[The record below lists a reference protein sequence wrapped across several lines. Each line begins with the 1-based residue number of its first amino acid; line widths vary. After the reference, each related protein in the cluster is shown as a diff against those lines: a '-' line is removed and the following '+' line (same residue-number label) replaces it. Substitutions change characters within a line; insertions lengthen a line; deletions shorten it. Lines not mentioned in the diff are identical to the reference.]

1 MRFMKPKRML
11 VGWIFALGFALASAV
26 SLAQEEAAQTAYQ
39 PTPGQPGKDV
49 IWLPTE
55 EALVE
60 MMLDVARVRPD
71 DFVIDLGSG
80 DGRTVI
86 ASAKRGARARGIE
99 YNPDMVELS
108 KRNAKSAG
116 VGERVEIIN
125 GDIFESDFA
134 QATVITMF
142 LLTEINLKLRPKLL
156 DLRPGTRI
164 VSNTFAMGAWIADQI
179 VVAENNC
186 QHYCVAHYWVVPA
199 KIAGRWQSERGEFE
213 FKQSF
218 QMISGTIKTERGV
231 IEIDD
236 GRLEGVRLSFTAGET
251 KYIAYVKGDHLEG
264 IAHDQNGS
272 VDWRATALDSR

>member
-1 MRFMKPKRML
+1 MRPNRLL
-11 VGWIFALGFALASAV
+11 VTWIFTLVVVIVSTAALAQDRPAGD
-26 SLAQEEAAQTAYQ
+26 EYQ
-39 PTPGQPGKDV
+39 PTVGQAGKDV
-49 IWLPTE
+49 IWVPTE
-55 EALVE
+55 QALVE

-71 DFVIDLGSG
+71 DFVIDLGAG

-86 ASAKRGARARGIE
+86 AAAKRGARARGIE

-108 KRNAKSAG
+108 TRNAKSAG
-116 VGERVEIIN
+116 VGERVEFIN
-125 GDIFESDFA
+125 GDIFESDFS

-179 VVAENNC
+179 VVADKNC
-186 QHYCVAHYWVVPA
+186 EHYCVAHYWVVPA

-218 QMISGTIKTERGV
+218 QMISGSIKTERGV

-236 GRLEGVRLSFTAGET
+236 GRLEGVRLSFTAGDT
-251 KYIAYVKGDHLEG
+251 KYIAYLKGDRIEG